1 MESIPLS
8 NQVAAEAKMDL
19 KEGVYIQLAGPT
31 FETPGEIFISGER
44 WSFTQVSINL
54 MCRIGRGYLW
64 ISVNLFFFS

>member
-31 FETPGEIFISGER
+31 FETPGDIVEIFISGEIL
-44 WSFTQVSINL
+44 SFSRVSFNL
-54 MCRIGRGYLW
+54 MCPYNEYICKVIFG
-64 ISVNLFFFS
+64 SQ